1 MDFSQDID
9 LMNGFSFAE
18 QAQEQTD
25 VEVLLEEAT
34 SFGHQLVVYNDDVNS
49 FEYVIITLIEVCE
62 HTAEQ
67 AEQCTLMIHPRGKS
81 RVTSASGAG
90 SLSMRNE
97 ICRRGISAEIE
108 SVDI

>member
-9 LMNGFSFAE
+9 LMNAFSFAK
-18 QAQEQTD
+18 QTQEQTD

-34 SFGHQLVVYNDDVNS
+34 SLGHQLVVFNDEVNS

-67 AEQCTLMIHPRGKS
+67 AEQCTLMIHFRGKCG
-81 RVTSASGAG
+81 VKSG
-90 SLSMRNE
+90 LYEDLISMRNE

>member
-1 MDFSQDID
+1 MYFSQDIV
-9 LMNGFSFAE
+9 LMSVFSFAE
-18 QAQEQTD
+18 HAKEQTE
-25 VEVLLEEAT
+25 VEVLLEEET
-34 SFGHQLVVYNDDVNS
+34 SFGHQLVVYNDEVNS

-67 AEQCTLMIHPRGKS
+67 AEQCTLMIHFRGKCG
-81 RVTSASGAG
+81 VKSGIYEDL
-90 SLSMRNE
+90 LSMRNE